1 MADGVGFEPTQPF
14 GSSYLADSSLNHLSF
29 LLQEKN
35 MPTWVGRDTT
45 QAMLLSQV
53 LANLCHNQE
62 VTASHRF
69 TGRRPRNAP
78 RWTPYEAPLME
89 RCYHQRNGGTGKLRK
104 TNATETLWR
113 EEWPNSWR
121 ITYNRPCVSYREPYP
136 LPLSSVMVSCEK
148 VSCYDTRYADQNQPM
163 CICHSQPPFLFP
175 ARRKPTMAPTVR
187 NSASL

>member
-1 MADGVGFEPTQPF
+1 MQTPTQ
-14 GSSYLADSSLNHLSF
+14 
-29 LLQEKN
+29 
-35 MPTWVGRDTT
+35 GR
-45 QAMLLSQV
+45 SP
-53 LANLCHNQE
+53 
-62 VTASHRF
+62 RF
-69 TGRRPRNAP
+69 RVAKPLKGF
-78 RWTPYEAPLME
+78 APLLFRECRRLSSCKRRICPLFQEWASPPPCFCLGDGESLCQKGDSPMKHRSGE

-136 LPLSSVMVSCEK
+136 LPLSSVMVSYKK

-175 ARRKPTMAPTVR
+175 ARRKPTMTPTVR